1 MGRYSSDYLTST
13 ICSFLQCKV
22 DDDKILDEE
31 ILALQ
36 FQSVFGRHCNIFAAI
51 IHTFLAPAV
60 VTMDVNVNTNKIE
73 GRWAHIRRHDGNRGG
88 KLSLSLFRRMNLHA
102 FRSDCC
108 SVQGVSRK

>member
-1 MGRYSSDYLTST
+1 MGKYASDYLTCT

-22 DDDKILDEE
+22 DDDKIVDEE

-36 FQSVFGRHCNIFAAI
+36 FQSVFGKYCNIFANI

-60 VTMDVNVNTNKIE
+60 ATMEVNVNTNKIE

-88 KLSLSLFRRMNLHA
+88 KLSLNLFWRISLHA
-102 FRSDCC
+102 FRSHCC
-108 SVQGVSRK
+108 SLQGISRK

>member
-1 MGRYSSDYLTST
+1 MGRYASDYLTST
-13 ICSFLQCKV
+13 NCSFLQCKV

-60 VTMDVNVNTNKIE
+60 VTMEVNVNTNKIE

-88 KLSLSLFRRMNLHA
+88 KLSLSLFPRINVHA
-102 FRSDCC
+102 FRSDCS